1 MKKVIILVGLL
12 LAMAHSASA
21 EQRGVF
27 MEIHRKSIPGKN
39 MSVNRSPMRLPIKV
53 VYDSDTHKIE
63 VMGDESIKAE
73 VFLYNAN
80 ESLEDYSSSL
90 NTEFT
95 VFNLGTYSIQ
105 IQADEWY
112 AEGKIEIE

>member
-1 MKKVIILVGLL
+1 
-12 LAMAHSASA
+12 
-21 EQRGVF
+21 
-27 MEIHRKSIPGKN
+27 
-39 MSVNRSPMRLPIKV
+39 
-53 VYDSDTHKIE
+53 
-63 VMGDESIKAE
+63 MGDESIKAE

-95 VFNLGTYSIQ
+95 VFDLGTYSIQ